1 MRTRWLLAAVMAV
14 VGAVWIAQGLGF
26 VGGSSF
32 MIGDARWAAIGL
44 ALVAAAALV
53 GWTAL
58 TGRARL

>member
-58 TGRARL
+58 KGRARL